1 MNTITNQPQIKET
14 VDSARF
20 LSFEEKKEAYCNE
33 SKTNQLLD
41 QILELKRLYVQK
53 TERIEILIEKME
65 QITWY
70 DQLDQESLLL
80 VNDLISTV
88 RDLHNS
94 LRRQFKSVES
104 LLIKGIAENEIS
116 NFKNAVDDL
125 NDVAND
131 LESRFFY
138 LSKNEE
144 FIQITKELSLV

>member
-1 MNTITNQPQIKET
+1 MNTIAYHPKIKET

-33 SKTNQLLD
+33 SKINKLLD
-41 QILELKRLYVQK
+41 EILELKRLYAKK
-53 TERIEILIEKME
+53 TGKIEMLIEKME
-65 QITWY
+65 QITWI

-80 VNDLISTV
+80 VNDLISAV
-88 RDLHNS
+88 RDLYSS
-94 LRRQFKSVES
+94 LMRQFKSTES
-104 LLIKGIAENEIS
+104 LLTKGIAETEIS